1 MKGARRPPRPIFIL
15 EVAVS
20 YRNKTYVIFDADT
33 DRWAYAYM
41 KGWKS
46 NDNMEFNFH
55 DAHDIGPLTDRASDE
70 TIKARL
76 RDRFANAKQAVVLVG
91 ENTKNLRKW
100 VPWEIEISQKLDLPI
115 IVANLNEERQ
125 MDSNRC
131 PAGLRDWPAVHVAF
145 KAKIIQY
152 ALDNFP
158 SEYDR
163 MEASASGWRYYND
176 QVYKGLGL

>member
-1 MKGARRPPRPIFIL
+1 VNPRARLKTLCPVLFL
-15 EVAVS
+15 GGSVS

-33 DRWAYAYM
+33 DRWAYGYM

-46 NDNMEFNFH
+46 NENMDFNFH
-55 DAHDIGPLTDRASDE
+55 DAHEIGPLTSNVSDE

-76 RDRFANAKQAVVLVG
+76 RERFSNAKQAIVLVG

-115 IVANLNEERQ
+115 VVVNLNGKRQ
-125 MDSNRC
+125 MDSDRC
-131 PAGLRDWPAVHVAF
+131 PAGLREWVAAHVEF

-158 SEYDR
+158 SE
-163 MEASASGWRYYND
+163 
-176 QVYKGLGL
+176 